1 MESASY
7 AKIKV
12 TAATGAA
19 ASIHGGTTLHSY
31 LKATPKVRYSLVAV
45 NPEVARVDDAH
56 SFIVP
61 PSSFALVILRRQI
74 DGIFHSA
81 DKNEEM
87 YPSLAVTRRSA
98 AYNRRQGWI
107 SEEDAKKLAAQA
119 CDSNA
124 CGRQEGNNKDDI
136 LVIDEVRVFGGVWL
150 CLNSTAWLALFTD
163 CRCTFCTLYSC

>member
-1 MESASY
+1 M
-7 AKIKV
+7 

-19 ASIHGGTTLHSY
+19 ASVHGGTTLHSY
-31 LKATPKVRYSLVAV
+31 LKATPKVGYSLIAV
-45 NPEVARVDDAH
+45 NPEVARVDNVR
-56 SFIVP
+56 SFVDP
-61 PSSFALVILRRQI
+61 PSFAFVILRRQI

-124 CGRQEGNNKDDI
+124 RGRQEGNNKDDI
-136 LVIDEVRVFGGVWL
+136 LVIDEVRVFDGGGSVLTRRPGWL
-150 CLNSTAWLALFTD
+150 CLKIVIAPSV
-163 CRCTFCTLYSC
+163 RCIPV